1 MIHFHD
7 NADAPVLYEL
17 SRPYPLWDEEY
28 AGWGAEGPGAHNQYA
43 IFSAGCIVVGKAGFI
58 TFICNS
64 DDGFSLE
71 VDDAE
76 IGTAGNR
83 GRENTVMT
91 VELVEGGHV

>member
-1 MIHFHD
+1 MLH
-7 NADAPVLYEL
+7 EL

-28 AGWGAEGPGAHNQYA
+28 AGRGAEGPGAHNQYA
-43 IFSAGCIVVGKAGFI
+43 IFSTRYIFIREAGFI
-58 TFICNS
+58 TFICSS

-71 VDDAE
+71 VDGAE
-76 IGTAGNR
+76 IGTASNR